1 MSFPPAGRPATSNFR
16 WVICTLL
23 FFSTTV
29 NYMDRQVIS
38 YLKDYFGRPAH
49 QAGDSQMFSA
59 GDFIDLSALAAQ
71 LNQPANAVSFYVK
84 TNLSQPTVA
93 ALANYRDS
101 GPEAEALRT
110 NLVQHLAQDLNTII
124 SGPPIYDAAR
134 FAGVVL
140 PPETQKLLALNPP
153 GDSLPR
159 LNRLLLDDA
168 YPREISR
175 DGFGWSNTDFAHLTA
190 FFTGFYAG
198 MTILAGWVI
207 DKIGTKMGLALSLI
221 IWSIFGILNAFVGRL
236 VAMHVLV
243 RSAFGIGEAGNFPA
257 SIKTV
262 AEWFPKRE
270 RALATGIFNSGS
282 NCGAMVAALFV
293 PWCLTFF
300 GYEKGWKLAF
310 IITGAVGFIWLIFW
324 FWLYD
329 TPAKNKWLSQAE
341 YDYIHS
347 DRDETG
353 PEDKSAKKISAS
365 LFSFH
370 GRAPRAAFWG
380 VTIMIHILCVFIY
393 FITEKIV
400 GPKVL
405 QNQPSLIFFGL
416 TAVVAVAASLALH
429 VRRWHDL
436 NQSGWLA
443 LTYLI
448 PVAAA
453 FVSVVVLGF
462 DNMICLVPVGLAVV
476 AMIAAGFKRG
486 GDSAGSFGSPGSP
499 GLLGYRQTWAFF
511 VGKLMTDGVWW
522 FYLFWLPDY
531 LVKQFHMKIHDTMW
545 PTFIV
550 FGASIVGSV
559 YGGSIPMTLMKRGLP
574 VYRARMT
581 AMLLIAV
588 CPLIVLTTEYFG
600 DPGRFGHMALIYAIA
615 IIGIGAAAH
624 QAWSANLFT
633 TVSDM
638 FPKKA
643 VGSVTGIGAMA
654 GGLGGVIV
662 QLVAGTLTDLY
673 KQTPQT
679 AYLIM
684 FVICALSYLIA
695 WAGMKMLVPRHQP
708 ITDL

>member
-1 MSFPPAGRPATSNFR
+1 
-16 WVICTLL
+16 
-23 FFSTTV
+23 
-29 NYMDRQVIS
+29 MDRQVIS
-38 YLKDYFGRPAH
+38 YLKDYFCTPAEL
-49 QAGDSQMFSA
+49 G
-59 GDFIDLSALAAQ
+59 
-71 LNQPANAVSFYVK
+71 
-84 TNLSQPTVA
+84 
-93 ALANYRDS
+93 
-101 GPEAEALRT
+101 
-110 NLVQHLAQDLNTII
+110 
-124 SGPPIYDAAR
+124 
-134 FAGVVL
+134 
-140 PPETQKLLALNPP
+140 
-153 GDSLPR
+153 
-159 LNRLLLDDA
+159 
-168 YPREISR
+168 
-175 DGFGWSNTDFAHLTA
+175 GFGWSNTDFAHLTA

-221 IWSIFGILNAFVGRL
+221 IWSVCGMLNAFVGRL
-236 VAMHVLV
+236 VGMHVLI

-282 NCGAMVAALFV
+282 NFGAMIAALFV
-293 PWCLTFF
+293 PWCLTYF
-300 GYEKGWKLAF
+300 GAEKGWKLAF
-310 IITGAVGFIWLIFW
+310 LFTGGIGFVWLIFW

-329 TPAKNKWLSQAE
+329 TPAKSSRLSRAE

-353 PEDKSAKKISAS
+353 PEDKSAKKVSAS
-365 LFSFH
+365 LFSFA

-380 VTIMIHILCVFIY
+380 VTIMIHLLCVFIY

-400 GPKVL
+400 GPRVL
-405 QNQPSLIFFGL
+405 ENGPSLIFFAA
-416 TAVVAVAASLALH
+416 TVAVAATASLALH
-429 VRRWHDL
+429 VRRWHDQ
-436 NQSGWLA
+436 NRSGWLA
-443 LTYLI
+443 ASYLL

-453 FVSVVVLGF
+453 FVSVIVLGF
-462 DNMICLVPVGLAVV
+462 ENRIYLLPVALAVL
-476 AMIAAGFKRG
+476 AMVVAGFKK
-486 GDSAGSFGSPGSP
+486 GDPAPNAFGAPSSP
-499 GLLGYRQTWAFF
+499 GLLGHRQTWSFF
-511 VGKLMTDGVWW
+511 TGKLLTDGVWW

-550 FGASIVGSV
+550 YGMSIIGSV

-581 AMLLIAV
+581 AMFLIAL
-588 CPLIVLTTEYFG
+588 CPLAVLSTQYFG
-600 DPGRFGHMALIYAIA
+600 NVSRFGDHALYYAVAVIC
-615 IIGIGAAAH
+615 IGAAAH
-624 QAWSANLFT
+624 QAWSANMFT

-638 FPKKA
+638 FPKRA

-654 GGLGGVIV
+654 GGLGGVII
-662 QLVAGTLTDLY
+662 QLIAGTLTDTY

-684 FVICALSYLIA
+684 FVICALSYLVA
-695 WAGMKMLVPRHQP
+695 WTGMKLLVPRHQP